1 MNAFHPGI
9 FIMMKYPEAGK
20 VKIRLAES
28 IGKEAATDL
37 YRAFIQ
43 DTLST
48 VQALTI
54 PFHIAVYPPESEKRF
69 AQWLGPSCQ
78 FFLQQGANLG
88 ERLLNG
94 FSIMFKK
101 GYQQVIALASDSP
114 DLPVGILQKAVSS
127 LQTHK
132 VVIGPASD
140 GGYYLIGFS
149 HDFFLAELFEDMPW
163 STEIVFQETLS
174 RIRSVTNQVCV
185 LSEWEDIDT
194 KTNLREFFEK
204 YMKDPSETL
213 HVMKYLRSHPR
224 VLQILLS

>member
-1 MNAFHPGI
+1 
-9 FIMMKYPEAGK
+9 MMKYPEAGK

-28 IGKEAATDL
+28 IGKEAAKDL
-37 YRAFIQ
+37 YQAFIQ

-69 AQWLGPSCQ
+69 AQWLGPSYQ
-78 FFLQQGANLG
+78 FFLQQGSNLG
-88 ERLLNG
+88 ERLQNG
-94 FSIMFKK
+94 FSMMFKK

-149 HDFFLAELFEDMPW
+149 HDFFLAEVFEDMPW
-163 STEIVFQETLS
+163 STEIVFRETLS
-174 RIRSVTNQVCV
+174 RIKSVTSQVCV
-185 LSEWEDIDT
+185 LPEWEDIDT